1 MKSVGFDDLIPAQ
14 QAVADSDARTLLVLG
29 GAGVGK
35 TTTALWTAR
44 RELTERGAR
53 ERPVRG
59 RRVLFVT
66 FSRTAVVQIRTRAHG
81 VLAGLGDS
89 VEILTFHG
97 LAYRLLLAFG
107 RYVGI
112 AGVPTLL
119 GEARSKLAAAP
130 GGGVVIRYDQL
141 LPTALRLVESDGP
154 IGEMVRSRW
163 SLVICD
169 EFQDTDD
176 VEWRLLQALGERA
189 RLLLLADPNQMI
201 YGFKLGVSD
210 ARLDAA
216 RARPQMVEV
225 TLPPGSHRDPTQ
237 VLPDAAAD
245 VRWRRF
251 DTSAVTTAVE
261 TGRLVVRAN
270 VPDDDDERAA
280 AIAAE
285 IQGLR
290 ADGCPSVG
298 VYAKTNSDAAGLSV
312 SLTAQ
317 GIDHTPIGF
326 SEAYGEALAAMSTMV
341 RYAAGDEE
349 WVAVR
354 SALATVL
361 TASVRSPQA
370 PPLAVA
376 LHNNA
381 TLPGQLAAR
390 ADELRRG
397 LDDAG
402 HDITAATDIAVSSWD
417 GLGILA
423 GRRFW
428 GRAGRTFA
436 SLASRAHLDSADP
449 LARLDQTARA
459 ARDASFVELDAGDTG
474 AIQLMNFS
482 QTKGREA
489 DAAILSYGSRDWYG
503 GASEP
508 FDDASRLLYVSMTR
522 ARRRVVVILP
532 PQPHALVAPFLGHA
546 T

>member
-14 QAVADSDARTLLVLG
+14 QAIADSDARTLLVLG

-35 TTTALWTAR
+35 TTTALWAAR

-107 RYVGI
+107 TYVGI
-112 AGVPTLL
+112 AGAPTLL

-130 GGGVVIRYDQL
+130 RGGVVITYAQL
-141 LPTALRLVESDGP
+141 LPTALRLVESDSP

-176 VEWRLLQALGERA
+176 VEWRLLQVLGERA
-189 RLLLLADPNQMI
+189 RMLLLADPNQMI
-201 YGFKLGVSD
+201 YGFKPGVSD

-285 IQGLR
+285 IEGLR

-312 SLTAQ
+312 SLTAH

-341 RYAAGDEE
+341 RYASGDEE

-376 LHNNA
+376 LHHNA

-390 ADELRRG
+390 VDDLRRG

-402 HDITAATDIAVSSWD
+402 HDIDAATDIAVSSWD

-423 GRRFW
+423 GRRSW
-428 GRAGRTFA
+428 GRAGRTFV

-459 ARDASFVELDAGDTG
+459 ARDASFVELDAGDTC

-532 PQPHALVAPFLGHA
+532 LQPHALVAPFLRYA